1 VIVREGLVAHPRV
14 LEPSAPVQEAAAL
27 LRTPGVR
34 SVLVVDGDRLVGYVT
49 AAALIAAIADRRD
62 IGALSVGEI
71 ADGDVITIEPEA
83 PLEHALHLMA
93 EHNLERIAV
102 VDGGRFVGVLPREP
116 VLRRL
121 AEDEPPPPED

>member
-14 LEPSAPVQEAAAL
+14 LEPSAPVQQAAEL

-34 SVLVVDGDRLVGYVT
+34 SVLVVEGDRLVGSVT
-49 AAALIAAIADRRD
+49 GAGVIAAVADDRD
-62 IGALSVGEI
+62 LRALSVGEI
-71 ADGDVITIEPEA
+71 SNDDVITIEPDA
-83 PLEHALHLMA
+83 PLEQALHLMV
-93 EHNLERIAV
+93 EHDLERLAV
-102 VDGGRFVGVLPREP
+102 VDEGRFVGVLPREP